1 MSSSA
6 ITGPVLSDNKRA
18 PAGTAAAPSFAFND
32 STGTG
37 VYLVS
42 PGVLGLSTAG
52 VQRVVVDASG
62 NVGVGVTPSAWAS
75 TFKSLQF
82 GPRGALSDAVT
93 GGSVYLS
100 RNYWYNGT
108 NNIYLQTGTSQLYS
122 QENGGHIWFYAP
134 SGTQGTIITYTQQM
148 QLQSNGNL
156 LVGPTADILS
166 GPRLHISTNSAAG
179 IGVAAAVNTNQAS
192 RKWSYGPDG
201 NGNFLVFNDAGVG
214 MFMTYGANGWTA
226 GSDER
231 MKKNIKPLELGLE
244 QIKALKPA
252 RFDYNQD
259 ESESSARVGF
269 IAQEVLPVLPHAVHV
284 PEDSEQMMGVSATEM
299 IPVLVKAIQELEAR
313 LAALEAK

>member
-6 ITGPVLSDNKRA
+6 ISGPIFSDNKRA
-18 PAGTAAAPSFAFND
+18 PSGTAAAPSFAFND

-62 NVGVGVTPSAWAS
+62 NVGIGTASPLDRLHINHISNAALRATTTTNSTLAAFGADNSGGYLGSFSAHP
-75 TFKSLQF
+75 L
-82 GPRGALSDAVT
+82 L
-93 GGSVYLS
+93 
-100 RNYWYNGT
+100 
-108 NNIYLQTGTSQLYS
+108 
-122 QENGGHIWFYAP
+122 FYAGG
-134 SGTQGTIITYTQQM
+134 GTERMRIDAG
-148 QLQSNGNL
+148 GNL
-156 LVGPTADILS
+156 LVGGSSAIIAGTRLQIYATTA
-166 GPRLHISTNSAAG
+166 GGT
-179 IGVAAAVNTNQAS
+179 GVASAVNTNQNTK
-192 RKWSYGPDG
+192 KWSYGPDG

-214 MFMTYGANGWTA
+214 MYILYGANGWTA
-226 GSDER
+226 SSDER
-231 MKKNIKPLELGLE
+231 IKKNIKPLELGLE

-269 IAQEVLPVLPHAVHV
+269 IAQEVLPVLPHAVHA
-284 PEDSEQMMGVSATEM
+284 PEDSEQIMGVSTTEM